1 MIEIVRMTPALCP
14 GVHAV
19 ENACLADPWSLE
31 AFVQELDN
39 PHSTTLAAVEEGVVV
54 GFVNV
59 HLICGECSLNNIAVS
74 APYRRRGT
82 ASLLLKAL
90 IAEMRDRAEFI
101 TLEVRVSNDPA
112 IALYQKFGFE
122 PVGRRRNFYAH
133 PTEDALLM
141 TLTFAKES
149 SHETVSH

>member
-19 ENACLADPWSLE
+19 EEACFSDPWSLE

-39 PHSTTLAAVEEGVVV
+39 PRSTTLAAVEGDVVA

-59 HLICGECSLNNIAVS
+59 HLICGECFLNNIGVS
-74 APYRRRGT
+74 AAYRRRGI

-90 IAEMRDRAEFI
+90 IAELRNRAEFI
-101 TLEVRVSNDPA
+101 TLEVRVSNAPA

-149 SHETVSH
+149 SE